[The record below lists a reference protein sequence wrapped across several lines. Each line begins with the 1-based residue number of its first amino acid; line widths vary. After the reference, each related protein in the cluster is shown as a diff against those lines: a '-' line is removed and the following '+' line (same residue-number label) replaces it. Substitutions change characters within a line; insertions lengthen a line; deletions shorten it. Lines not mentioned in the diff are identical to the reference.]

1 MDELGRAAPDW
12 KEFLEDIAA
21 ARGSAVVVAEAQV
34 AERFWSAGLSLGL
47 TLLQPDMG

>member
-12 KEFLEDIAA
+12 KEFLEDIVV

-34 AERFWSAGLSLGL
+34 AERSAVSLGL